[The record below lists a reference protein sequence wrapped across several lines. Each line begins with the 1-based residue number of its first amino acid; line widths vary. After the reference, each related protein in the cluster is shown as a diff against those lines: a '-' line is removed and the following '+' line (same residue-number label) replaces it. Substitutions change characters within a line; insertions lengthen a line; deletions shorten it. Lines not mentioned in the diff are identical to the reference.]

1 MKYCKSSAL
10 VLAATLLSGPALA
23 VEYGAVDPAAST
35 LKFKYAQM
43 GVSLDG
49 AFKRFRAELSFDP
62 ARPQAARTVVEVPLK
77 AIDTGSA
84 EGDEEVGGKDWFN
97 AGAHP
102 LARFESNGVKV
113 IDNTH
118 LEVSGTLTIKGRS
131 RDITTPVVVAE
142 AAGKASFTGS
152 FTLSRIDFG
161 VGEGM
166 WAKDDVVAHE
176 VSIAFHL
183 VATPV
188 AK

>member
-1 MKYCKSSAL
+1 
-10 VLAATLLSGPALA
+10 VLAAALLSAPALA
-23 VEYGAVDPAAST
+23 VEYGTVDPAAST
-35 LKFKYAQM
+35 LKFEYAQM

-49 AFKRFRAELSFDP
+49 AFKQFNAELSFDP

-77 AIDTGSA
+77 AIDTGSE

-97 AGAHP
+97 TGAHP
-102 LARFESNGVKV
+102 LARFESNSVKV
-113 IDNTH
+113 IDSAH

-131 RDITTPVVVAE
+131 RDITTPVVVTE
-142 AAGKASFTGS
+142 SAGKASFEGS
-152 FTLSRIDFG
+152 FKLNRVDFG
-161 VGEGM
+161 IGEGM

-176 VSIAFHL
+176 ITIAFHL

>member
-1 MKYCKSSAL
+1 MKHPMLSVLA
-10 VLAATLLSGPALA
+10 LAATLVSAPATA
-23 VEYGAVDPAAST
+23 VEYGVVDPAASS
-35 LKFKYAQM
+35 LEFRYAQM

-49 AFKRFRAELSFDP
+49 AFKQFKAELSFDP

-77 AIDTGSA
+77 AIATGSD
-84 EGDEEVGGKDWFN
+84 EGDDEVRGKDWFN
-97 AGAHP
+97 TSAHP
-102 LARFESNGVKV
+102 LARFESRSVKV
-113 IDNTH
+113 IDSTR

-142 AAGKASFTGS
+142 AAGKTSFTGS
-152 FTLSRIDFG
+152 FKLNRVDFG
-161 VGEGM
+161 IGEGI

-176 VSIAFHL
+176 ITIAFHL